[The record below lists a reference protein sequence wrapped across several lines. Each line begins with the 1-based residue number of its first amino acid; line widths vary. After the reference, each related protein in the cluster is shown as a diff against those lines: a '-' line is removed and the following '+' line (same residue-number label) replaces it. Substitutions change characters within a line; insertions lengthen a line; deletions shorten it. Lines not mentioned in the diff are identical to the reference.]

1 MNLADVLYGTI
12 LAMVDYSAFVNKH
25 ADTVTV
31 IPRFNTFRV
40 IPGLEILFKD

>member
-12 LAMVDYSAFVNKH
+12 RAMVYYSAFVNKH

-31 IPRFNTFRV
+31 IPRFNA
-40 IPGLEILFKD
+40 IGAIS